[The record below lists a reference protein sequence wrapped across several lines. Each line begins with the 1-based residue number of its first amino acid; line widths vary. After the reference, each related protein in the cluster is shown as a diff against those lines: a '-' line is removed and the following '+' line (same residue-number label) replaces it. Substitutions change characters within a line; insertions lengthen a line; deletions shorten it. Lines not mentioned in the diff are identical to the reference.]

1 MTGCYLYREAP
12 IVWYWEN
19 EMYESLGVL
28 DNYCVY
34 DYSVPFKGIM
44 ESYESVPAHYQIL
57 LPPKKEIRNILWGPS
72 EDICFLFTKNRGI
85 AIIQDL
91 HDWERKYENG
101 LNQITTDMAENQLLK
116 FADLLGKEVKVKGK
130 KEHYMYVDNE
140 IRILMFN
147 LTEEDCSLK
156 TKSGSAFQLNDRIG
170 WCRQWLR
177 RALFIEIPQRGI
189 YSITQRGKDYLQS
202 HTDLRQEDLLQYP
215 EYAEY
220 AHMPVTSKV
229 DSTGEKKDIEE
240 KLGKMTP
247 TEQMDVAF
255 KSINDDLAADL
266 LQRVLDMSPNFFEKL
281 VLDLLLNMGFGSR
294 NKEMA
299 IVTPTSHDN
308 GVDGIIPEDA
318 LGLDKIYIQAKRYT
332 DNPVSKPEIHKF
344 IGALDEQKATKGVFI
359 TTSKFTSGA
368 VETAN
373 KASKKIVLIDGK
385 SLADYM
391 IEYNVGVS
399 EKKIYEV
406 KKLDSDYFEE

>member
-1 MTGCYLYREAP
+1 MAIPNFEDFLYP
-12 IVWYWEN
+12 FLIQLKDKDVSTK
-19 EMYESLGVL
+19 EMKDAL
-28 DNYCVY
+28 
-34 DYSVPFKGIM
+34 
-44 ESYESVPAHYQIL
+44 
-57 LPPKKEIRNILWGPS
+57 
-72 EDICFLFTKNRGI
+72 
-85 AIIQDL
+85 
-91 HDWERKYENG
+91 
-101 LNQITTDMAENQLLK
+101 
-116 FADLLGKEVKVKGK
+116 VK
-130 KEHYMYVDNE
+130 H
-140 IRILMFN
+140 FN

-202 HTDLRQEDLLQYP
+202 HTDLRQENLLQYP

-220 AHMPVTSKV
+220 AHMPVTSKA
-229 DSTGEKKDIEE
+229 DSNVEKKEIEE
-240 KLGKMTP
+240 KLGEMTP

>member
-1 MTGCYLYREAP
+1 MAIPKFEDFLYP
-12 IVWYWEN
+12 FLIQLKDKDVSTK
-19 EMYESLGVL
+19 EMKDAL
-28 DNYCVY
+28 
-34 DYSVPFKGIM
+34 
-44 ESYESVPAHYQIL
+44 
-57 LPPKKEIRNILWGPS
+57 
-72 EDICFLFTKNRGI
+72 
-85 AIIQDL
+85 
-91 HDWERKYENG
+91 
-101 LNQITTDMAENQLLK
+101 
-116 FADLLGKEVKVKGK
+116 VK
-130 KEHYMYVDNE
+130 H
-140 IRILMFN
+140 FN

-240 KLGKMTP
+240 KLGEMTP

-344 IGALDEQKATKGVFI
+344 IGALDEQKASKGVFI

-406 KKLDSDYFEE
+406 KKMDSDYFEE

>member
-1 MTGCYLYREAP
+1 MAIPKFEDFLYP
-12 IVWYWEN
+12 FLIQLKDKDVCTK
-19 EMYESLGVL
+19 EMKDAL
-28 DNYCVY
+28 
-34 DYSVPFKGIM
+34 
-44 ESYESVPAHYQIL
+44 
-57 LPPKKEIRNILWGPS
+57 
-72 EDICFLFTKNRGI
+72 
-85 AIIQDL
+85 
-91 HDWERKYENG
+91 
-101 LNQITTDMAENQLLK
+101 
-116 FADLLGKEVKVKGK
+116 VK
-130 KEHYMYVDNE
+130 H
-140 IRILMFN
+140 FN

-220 AHMPVTSKV
+220 AHMPVTSKA
-229 DSTGEKKDIEE
+229 DSNVEKKEIEE
-240 KLGKMTP
+240 KLGEMTP

-359 TTSKFTSGA
+359 TTSKFTTGA

>member
-1 MTGCYLYREAP
+1 MAIPKFEDFLY
-12 IVWYWEN
+12 
-19 EMYESLGVL
+19 
-28 DNYCVY
+28 
-34 DYSVPFKGIM
+34 PFLVQLKD
-44 ESYESVPAHYQIL
+44 
-57 LPPKKEIRNILWGPS
+57 K
-72 EDICFLFTKNRGI
+72 D
-85 AIIQDL
+85 
-91 HDWERKYENG
+91 
-101 LNQITTDMAENQLLK
+101 ITT
-116 FADLLGKEVKVKGK
+116 KEMKDALVK
-130 KEHYMYVDNE
+130 H
-140 IRILMFN
+140 FN

-240 KLGKMTP
+240 KLGEMTP

-344 IGALDEQKATKGVFI
+344 IGALDEQKASKGVFI
-359 TTSKFTSGA
+359 TTSKFTAGA
-368 VETAN
+368 KETAE

-385 SLADYM
+385 TLADYM

-399 EKKIYEV
+399 EKKVYEV

>member
-1 MTGCYLYREAP
+1 MAIPKFEDFLYP
-12 IVWYWEN
+12 FLIQLKDKDISTK
-19 EMYESLGVL
+19 EMKDAL
-28 DNYCVY
+28 
-34 DYSVPFKGIM
+34 
-44 ESYESVPAHYQIL
+44 
-57 LPPKKEIRNILWGPS
+57 
-72 EDICFLFTKNRGI
+72 
-85 AIIQDL
+85 
-91 HDWERKYENG
+91 
-101 LNQITTDMAENQLLK
+101 
-116 FADLLGKEVKVKGK
+116 VK
-130 KEHYMYVDNE
+130 H
-140 IRILMFN
+140 FN

-202 HTDLRQEDLLQYP
+202 HTDLRQENLLQYP

-220 AHMPVTSKV
+220 AHMSVTSKA
-229 DSTGEKKDIEE
+229 DSNVEKKEIEE
-240 KLGKMTP
+240 KLGEMTP

-255 KSINDDLAADL
+255 KSINDDLSADL

>member
-1 MTGCYLYREAP
+1 MAIPKFEDFLYP
-12 IVWYWEN
+12 FLIQLKDKDVSTK
-19 EMYESLGVL
+19 EMKDAL
-28 DNYCVY
+28 
-34 DYSVPFKGIM
+34 
-44 ESYESVPAHYQIL
+44 
-57 LPPKKEIRNILWGPS
+57 
-72 EDICFLFTKNRGI
+72 
-85 AIIQDL
+85 
-91 HDWERKYENG
+91 
-101 LNQITTDMAENQLLK
+101 
-116 FADLLGKEVKVKGK
+116 VK
-130 KEHYMYVDNE
+130 H
-140 IRILMFN
+140 FN

-240 KLGKMTP
+240 KLGEMTP

-344 IGALDEQKATKGVFI
+344 IGALDEQKASKGVFI
-359 TTSKFTSGA
+359 TTSKFTAGA
-368 VETAN
+368 KETAE

-385 SLADYM
+385 TLADYM

-399 EKKIYEV
+399 EKKVYEV

>member
-1 MTGCYLYREAP
+1 MAIPKFEDFLYP
-12 IVWYWEN
+12 FLIQLKDKDVTTK
-19 EMYESLGVL
+19 EMKDAL
-28 DNYCVY
+28 
-34 DYSVPFKGIM
+34 
-44 ESYESVPAHYQIL
+44 
-57 LPPKKEIRNILWGPS
+57 
-72 EDICFLFTKNRGI
+72 
-85 AIIQDL
+85 
-91 HDWERKYENG
+91 
-101 LNQITTDMAENQLLK
+101 
-116 FADLLGKEVKVKGK
+116 VK
-130 KEHYMYVDNE
+130 H
-140 IRILMFN
+140 FN

-240 KLGKMTP
+240 KLGEMTP

>member
-1 MTGCYLYREAP
+1 MAIPKFEDFLYPFLIQLKDKDASTK
-12 IVWYWEN
+12 
-19 EMYESLGVL
+19 EMKDAL
-28 DNYCVY
+28 
-34 DYSVPFKGIM
+34 
-44 ESYESVPAHYQIL
+44 
-57 LPPKKEIRNILWGPS
+57 
-72 EDICFLFTKNRGI
+72 
-85 AIIQDL
+85 
-91 HDWERKYENG
+91 
-101 LNQITTDMAENQLLK
+101 
-116 FADLLGKEVKVKGK
+116 VK
-130 KEHYMYVDNE
+130 H
-140 IRILMFN
+140 FN

-240 KLGKMTP
+240 KLGEMTP

-344 IGALDEQKATKGVFI
+344 IGALDEQKASKGVFI
-359 TTSKFTSGA
+359 TTSKFTAGA
-368 VETAN
+368 KETAE

-385 SLADYM
+385 TLADYM

-399 EKKIYEV
+399 EKKVYEV

>member
-1 MTGCYLYREAP
+1 MAIPKFEDFLY
-12 IVWYWEN
+12 
-19 EMYESLGVL
+19 
-28 DNYCVY
+28 
-34 DYSVPFKGIM
+34 PFLIQLKDKDV
-44 ESYESVPAHYQIL
+44 S
-57 LPPKKEIRNILWGPS
+57 
-72 EDICFLFTKNRGI
+72 TK
-85 AIIQDL
+85 
-91 HDWERKYENG
+91 
-101 LNQITTDMAENQLLK
+101 DMKDAL
-116 FADLLGKEVKVKGK
+116 VK
-130 KEHYMYVDNE
+130 H
-140 IRILMFN
+140 FN
-147 LTEEDCSLK
+147 LTDEDCSLK

-240 KLGKMTP
+240 KLGEMTP

>member
-1 MTGCYLYREAP
+1 MAIPKFEDFLYP
-12 IVWYWEN
+12 FLIQLKDKDVSTK
-19 EMYESLGVL
+19 EMKDAL
-28 DNYCVY
+28 
-34 DYSVPFKGIM
+34 
-44 ESYESVPAHYQIL
+44 
-57 LPPKKEIRNILWGPS
+57 
-72 EDICFLFTKNRGI
+72 
-85 AIIQDL
+85 
-91 HDWERKYENG
+91 
-101 LNQITTDMAENQLLK
+101 
-116 FADLLGKEVKVKGK
+116 VK
-130 KEHYMYVDNE
+130 H
-140 IRILMFN
+140 FN

-202 HTDLRQEDLLQYP
+202 HTDLRQENLLQYP

-220 AHMPVTSKV
+220 AHMPVTSKA
-229 DSTGEKKDIEE
+229 DSNIEKKEIEE
-240 KLGKMTP
+240 KLGEMTP

>member
-1 MTGCYLYREAP
+1 MAIPKFEDFLYP
-12 IVWYWEN
+12 FLIQLKDKDVSTK
-19 EMYESLGVL
+19 EMKDAL
-28 DNYCVY
+28 
-34 DYSVPFKGIM
+34 
-44 ESYESVPAHYQIL
+44 
-57 LPPKKEIRNILWGPS
+57 
-72 EDICFLFTKNRGI
+72 
-85 AIIQDL
+85 
-91 HDWERKYENG
+91 
-101 LNQITTDMAENQLLK
+101 
-116 FADLLGKEVKVKGK
+116 VK
-130 KEHYMYVDNE
+130 H
-140 IRILMFN
+140 FN

-229 DSTGEKKDIEE
+229 DCTGEKKDIEE
-240 KLGKMTP
+240 KLGEMTP

-266 LQRVLDMSPNFFEKL
+266 LQRVLDMSPYFFEKL

-344 IGALDEQKATKGVFI
+344 IGALDEQKASKGVFI
-359 TTSKFTSGA
+359 TTSKFTAGA
-368 VETAN
+368 KETAE

-385 SLADYM
+385 TLADYM

-399 EKKIYEV
+399 EKKVYEV

>member
-1 MTGCYLYREAP
+1 MAIPKFEDFLYP
-12 IVWYWEN
+12 FLIQLKDKDVSTK
-19 EMYESLGVL
+19 EMKDAL
-28 DNYCVY
+28 
-34 DYSVPFKGIM
+34 
-44 ESYESVPAHYQIL
+44 
-57 LPPKKEIRNILWGPS
+57 
-72 EDICFLFTKNRGI
+72 
-85 AIIQDL
+85 
-91 HDWERKYENG
+91 
-101 LNQITTDMAENQLLK
+101 
-116 FADLLGKEVKVKGK
+116 VK
-130 KEHYMYVDNE
+130 H
-140 IRILMFN
+140 FN

-156 TKSGSAFQLNDRIG
+156 TKNGSAFQLNDRIG

-177 RALFIEIPQRGI
+177 RALFIEIPQRGM

-202 HTDLRQEDLLQYP
+202 HTDLRQENLLQYP

-220 AHMPVTSKV
+220 ANMPVSA
-229 DSTGEKKDIEE
+229 KDKQSGGKSETEE
-240 KLGKMTP
+240 KLGEMTP

-344 IGALDEQKATKGVFI
+344 IGALDEQKASKGVFI
-359 TTSKFTSGA
+359 TTSKFTIGA
-368 VETAN
+368 KETAE

>member
-1 MTGCYLYREAP
+1 MAIPKFEDFLYP
-12 IVWYWEN
+12 FLIQLKDKDVTTK
-19 EMYESLGVL
+19 EMKDAL
-28 DNYCVY
+28 
-34 DYSVPFKGIM
+34 
-44 ESYESVPAHYQIL
+44 
-57 LPPKKEIRNILWGPS
+57 
-72 EDICFLFTKNRGI
+72 
-85 AIIQDL
+85 
-91 HDWERKYENG
+91 
-101 LNQITTDMAENQLLK
+101 
-116 FADLLGKEVKVKGK
+116 VK
-130 KEHYMYVDNE
+130 H
-140 IRILMFN
+140 FN

-229 DSTGEKKDIEE
+229 DNTGEKKDIEE
-240 KLGKMTP
+240 KLGEMTP

-344 IGALDEQKATKGVFI
+344 IGALDEQKASKGVFI
-359 TTSKFTSGA
+359 TTSKFTAGA
-368 VETAN
+368 KETAE
-373 KASKKIVLIDGK
+373 KASKEIVLIDGK

>member
-1 MTGCYLYREAP
+1 MAIPKFEDFLYPFLAQLKDKD
-12 IVWYWEN
+12 VSTK
-19 EMYESLGVL
+19 EM
-28 DNYCVY
+28 
-34 DYSVPFKGIM
+34 
-44 ESYESVPAHYQIL
+44 
-57 LPPKKEIRNILWGPS
+57 
-72 EDICFLFTKNRGI
+72 
-85 AIIQDL
+85 
-91 HDWERKYENG
+91 KYA
-101 LNQITTDMAENQLLK
+101 L
-116 FADLLGKEVKVKGK
+116 VK
-130 KEHYMYVDNE
+130 H
-140 IRILMFN
+140 FN

-189 YSITQRGKDYLQS
+189 YSITKRGKDYLQS
-202 HTDLRQEDLLQYP
+202 HTDLRQEDLLKYP

-240 KLGKMTP
+240 KLGEMTP

-344 IGALDEQKATKGVFI
+344 IGALDEQKASKGVFI
-359 TTSKFTSGA
+359 TTSKFTAGA
-368 VETAN
+368 KETAE

-385 SLADYM
+385 TLADYM

-399 EKKIYEV
+399 EKKVYEV

>member
-1 MTGCYLYREAP
+1 MAIPKFEDFLYPFLIQLEDKD
-12 IVWYWEN
+12 VSTK
-19 EMYESLGVL
+19 EMKDAL
-28 DNYCVY
+28 
-34 DYSVPFKGIM
+34 
-44 ESYESVPAHYQIL
+44 
-57 LPPKKEIRNILWGPS
+57 
-72 EDICFLFTKNRGI
+72 
-85 AIIQDL
+85 
-91 HDWERKYENG
+91 
-101 LNQITTDMAENQLLK
+101 
-116 FADLLGKEVKVKGK
+116 VK
-130 KEHYMYVDNE
+130 H
-140 IRILMFN
+140 FN

-240 KLGKMTP
+240 KLGEMTP

>member
-1 MTGCYLYREAP
+1 MAIPKFEDFLYP
-12 IVWYWEN
+12 FLIQLKDKDVSTK
-19 EMYESLGVL
+19 EMKDAL
-28 DNYCVY
+28 
-34 DYSVPFKGIM
+34 
-44 ESYESVPAHYQIL
+44 
-57 LPPKKEIRNILWGPS
+57 
-72 EDICFLFTKNRGI
+72 
-85 AIIQDL
+85 
-91 HDWERKYENG
+91 
-101 LNQITTDMAENQLLK
+101 
-116 FADLLGKEVKVKGK
+116 VK
-130 KEHYMYVDNE
+130 H
-140 IRILMFN
+140 FN

-177 RALFIEIPQRGI
+177 RALFIEIPQRGL

-220 AHMPVTSKV
+220 AHMPVASKV
-229 DSTGEKKDIEE
+229 DSTAEKKEIEE
-240 KLGKMTP
+240 KLGEMTP

-399 EKKIYEV
+399 EKKVYEV

>member
-1 MTGCYLYREAP
+1 MAIPKFEDFLYP
-12 IVWYWEN
+12 FLIQLKDKDVSTK
-19 EMYESLGVL
+19 EMKDAL
-28 DNYCVY
+28 
-34 DYSVPFKGIM
+34 
-44 ESYESVPAHYQIL
+44 
-57 LPPKKEIRNILWGPS
+57 
-72 EDICFLFTKNRGI
+72 
-85 AIIQDL
+85 
-91 HDWERKYENG
+91 
-101 LNQITTDMAENQLLK
+101 
-116 FADLLGKEVKVKGK
+116 VK
-130 KEHYMYVDNE
+130 H
-140 IRILMFN
+140 FN

-202 HTDLRQEDLLQYP
+202 HTDLRQENLLQYP

-220 AHMPVTSKV
+220 AHMPVTSKA
-229 DSTGEKKDIEE
+229 DSNVEKKEIEE
-240 KLGKMTP
+240 KLGEMTP

>member
-1 MTGCYLYREAP
+1 MAIPKFEDFLYP
-12 IVWYWEN
+12 FLIQLKDKDVSTK
-19 EMYESLGVL
+19 EMKDAL
-28 DNYCVY
+28 
-34 DYSVPFKGIM
+34 
-44 ESYESVPAHYQIL
+44 
-57 LPPKKEIRNILWGPS
+57 
-72 EDICFLFTKNRGI
+72 
-85 AIIQDL
+85 
-91 HDWERKYENG
+91 
-101 LNQITTDMAENQLLK
+101 
-116 FADLLGKEVKVKGK
+116 VK
-130 KEHYMYVDNE
+130 H
-140 IRILMFN
+140 FN

-202 HTDLRQEDLLQYP
+202 HTDLRQENLLQYP

-220 AHMPVTSKV
+220 AHMPVTSKA
-229 DSTGEKKDIEE
+229 DSKVEKKEIEE
-240 KLGKMTP
+240 KLGEMTP

-281 VLDLLLNMGFGSR
+281 VLDLLLNMEFGSR

-299 IVTPTSHDN
+299 MGTPTSHDN

-373 KASKKIVLIDGK
+373 KASKRIVLIDGK